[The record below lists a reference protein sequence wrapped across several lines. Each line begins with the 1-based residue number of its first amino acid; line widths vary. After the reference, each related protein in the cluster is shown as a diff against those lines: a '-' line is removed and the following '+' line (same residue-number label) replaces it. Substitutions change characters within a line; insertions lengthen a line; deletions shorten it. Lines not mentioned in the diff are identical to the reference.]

1 MKKKNNTLMN
11 IVLVLFFLLGISL
24 MLYPAISNYWNS
36 KTQSE
41 AIVDYDK
48 MALEMPKEDYTAYFE
63 EANAY
68 NQALAKLDFPLL
80 DYKKVGNY
88 DDILAI
94 SKTGMMG
101 YLNIEKIN
109 LLLPI
114 YHTTDESVLNV
125 AVGHLEG
132 SSFPV
137 GGKNT
142 HCVLSAHRGLPSAK
156 LFTNLDHLELG
167 DTFEISVLD
176 RKYTYQVDQ
185 IKTVGPKDTKDI
197 TIVNNED
204 YCTLLTCTP
213 YGINTHRLI
222 VRGKRIEGK
231 NTKQLYIVSEAFS
244 IDKMIVAPIVA
255 FPMLFLL
262 MAFVLLK
269 PVKNDVIDDIELL

>member
-1 MKKKNNTLMN
+1 MN

-255 FPMLFLL
+255 FPILFLL

-269 PVKNDVIDDIELL
+269 PVKNDVIDDIEFL

>member
-1 MKKKNNTLMN
+1 MKKKNNTLIN

-255 FPMLFLL
+255 FPILFLL